1 MITINK
7 EVYTRAGFSSE
18 NSTVLTPG
26 NIGRWNSIPGEFG
39 ANASSLVEIKTYPY
53 CENAT
58 ALTPF
63 ELNRYRTVDV
73 YYNYTVENN
82 DKVWED
88 DFNLLT
94 YTPTQTNTMNQD
106 KEFMVLPDQY
116 LQVPNYA
123 GSSLFYQMYN
133 QN

>member
-1 MITINK
+1 M
-7 EVYTRAGFSSE
+7 
-18 NSTVLTPG
+18 
-26 NIGRWNSIPGEFG
+26 
-39 ANASSLVEIKTYPY
+39 
-53 CENAT
+53 
-58 ALTPF
+58 TPF

-73 YYNYTVENN
+73 YYNYTIENN

-133 QN
+133 QNQFMLAW